1 MGVRLRASFAEVF
14 LACPISATLIRKY
27 SFIDAGNKFTERGIR
42 LHALGA
48 SLLREKFDIPQLGL
62 ELEKSSITETADV
75 KEYVRFVG
83 QLVYDVFEGLD
94 GVQIDVEHEIDLSSV
109 LIEGVGYIDFVAY
122 DRNAV
127 LVVDYKSGFV
137 RVFPQDNAQIYI
149 YALGLIYKH
158 EKVDGITPQDIYVAI
173 AQPSQRNIQM
183 HHIKRD
189 DLIAWHDAHKQAIQF
204 AHDGDTTYVAGP
216 HCEKCPFQGSCAN
229 NLLYLLKGD
238 N

>member
-14 LACPISATLIRKY
+14 LNCPVSATLIRKY
-27 SFIDAGNKFTERGIR
+27 PRIDDGNKFTQRGIR
-42 LHALGA
+42 LHELGA
-48 SLLREKFDIPQLGL
+48 RLLKEKFGIPQLGL
-62 ELEKSSITETADV
+62 ELEKSSISEIADV
-75 KEYVRFVG
+75 EEYVRFTG

-94 GVQIDVEHEIDLSSV
+94 GVEIDVEHEIDLSSV
-109 LIEGVGYIDFVAY
+109 LIEGVGFIDCAAY
-122 DRNAV
+122 DPNAV
-127 LVVDYKSGFV
+127 LVVDYKSGFI
-137 RVFPQDNAQIYI
+137 RVFPKGNPQTYI
-149 YALGLIYKH
+149 YALGLIYKL
-158 EKVDGITPQDIYVAI
+158 EKVYGITPQDIYVAI

-189 DLIAWHDAHKQAIQF
+189 DLIAWHNDHKQAIQL

-216 HCEKCPFQGSCAN
+216 HCEKCPFQGSCAK